1 MGLGIVPPQRKNT
14 RRKTAKPAVYK
25 LVRPR
30 VAGGHRT
37 RTIDSAKV
45 GEGQRGQRGQD
56 QLGVG
61 LSGAGDT

>member
-45 GEGQRGQRGQD
+45 GEGQLRAKGSRS
-56 QLGVG
+56 VG
-61 LSGAGDT
+61 RRSIGR